1 MSRMGIPLLGNLESR
16 LASYSGPPVRAAGF
30 YWLAKIALSSLPG
43 VVGTRPACT
52 GFGAYLLTAYAPV
65 VGESLPS
72 NKTSF
77 EFW

>member
-43 VVGTRPACT
+43 VVGTRPAYT
-52 GFGAYLLTAYAPV
+52 GFGSVLTDNV
-65 VGESLPS
+65 RTRG
-72 NKTSF
+72 
-77 EFW
+77 W

>member
-1 MSRMGIPLLGNLESR
+1 MSRMGIPILGNLESR

-30 YWLAKIALSSLPG
+30 YRLAKIALSSLPG

-52 GFGAYLLTAYAPV
+52 GFGAYLLTTYAPV

-72 NKTSF
+72 SKTSF